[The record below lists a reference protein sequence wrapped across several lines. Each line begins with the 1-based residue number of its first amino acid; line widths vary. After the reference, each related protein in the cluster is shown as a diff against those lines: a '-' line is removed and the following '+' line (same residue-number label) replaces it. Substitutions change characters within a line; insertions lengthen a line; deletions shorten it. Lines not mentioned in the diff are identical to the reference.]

1 MNSVIFAV
9 LRQSARI
16 RYCSLRTV
24 FLFVIMTVPLG
35 APASAAT
42 NEVEARVLFT
52 KFVAAQNAHSVSGVK
67 AMLWNSPGTL
77 LLARGAEIRGPGAI
91 ADRFKEYYEGTWHV
105 EPDMSLFHVTLI
117 SKEVMQ
123 FLVPVV
129 FTRGLPDQPSQ
140 DNKFLVIQTLVHDAD
155 GWHIASIISI
165 ANTQPKQ
172 TSIGGWPSSKSVAWS
187 GLGIS

>member
-1 MNSVIFAV
+1 MTRSMNSVIFAV
-9 LRQSARI
+9 LRQLARI
-16 RYCSLRTV
+16 RFCSLRTV
-24 FLFVIMTVPLG
+24 FLFVIMTVPWG
-35 APASAAT
+35 ANASADI
-42 NEVEARVLFT
+42 NEAEARALFT
-52 KFVAAQNAHSVSGVK
+52 KFVAAQNAHSVSDVK

-117 SKEVMQ
+117 SKDVMQ

-129 FTRGLPDQPSQ
+129 FTRGLPGQPSQ
-140 DNKFLVIQTLVHDAD
+140 DNQFLVTQTLVHDAN

-165 ANTQPKQ
+165 ANTPPK
-172 TSIGGWPSSKSVAWS
+172 
-187 GLGIS
+187 

>member
-1 MNSVIFAV
+1 MTGSMNSVIFAV

-16 RYCSLRTV
+16 RYRSLRTV

-35 APASAAT
+35 AHASAAT
-42 NEVEARVLFT
+42 NEARALFT
-52 KFVAAQNAHSVSGVK
+52 KFVAAQNAHSVSDVK

-91 ADRFKEYYEGTWHV
+91 AGRFKEYYEGTWHV

-117 SKEVMQ
+117 SKDVMQ
-123 FLVPVV
+123 FLVPVI
-129 FTRGLPDQPSQ
+129 FTRGLPGQPSQ
-140 DNKFLVIQTLVHDAD
+140 DNKFLVTQTLVHDAN

-165 ANTQPKQ
+165 ANTQPK
-172 TSIGGWPSSKSVAWS
+172 
-187 GLGIS
+187 